1 MASGLQ
7 GVNRKERVMKSKVLF
22 VDDDA
27 MVLAGLKRQLR
38 NKFRIET
45 ALSGEE
51 GLKRIEENGPYA
63 VIVSDFSM
71 PGMNGIEFLCRVKET
86 DPDSIRMMLTGSADM
101 STAIQAVNEGSI
113 FQFHPKPCPADTLGQ
128 AIQSG
133 IDVYRKTKTDETQ
146 FKKVQRSLAQAS
158 MIQQNLAPKS
168 NPQIEGYD
176 IAGKSIWCD
185 ETSGDY
191 YDFLQPGEWEQEK
204 IGIVVADVIGHGIS
218 SALLMTTARAFF
230 RERVLSPGS
239 STALV
244 ADVNQRLVRD
254 IEELNLFITLFYS
267 EIDIQEKCFRW
278 VHAGHEPA
286 MLYDPAE
293 DSFEALGGEGLPLGV
308 LENCVYRESEKQ
320 LHPGQIILI
329 GTDGIKETHNEQNEL
344 FGAERFNRVIR
355 DHAHK
360 PANEIIKEM
369 FDALASFRFP
379 VERKDD
385 ETLVVIKVL

>member
-1 MASGLQ
+1 M
-7 GVNRKERVMKSKVLF
+7 KEKVLL
-22 VDDDA
+22 VDDDV
-27 MVLAGLKRQLR
+27 MILAGLKRHFR
-38 NKFRIET
+38 NQFRIET
-45 ALSGEE
+45 AISGEE
-51 GLKRIEENGPYA
+51 GLKKVEEKGPFA
-63 VIVSDFSM
+63 VIVSDYSM

-86 DPDSIRMMLTGSADM
+86 DPESVRMMLTGSADM

-113 FQFHPKPCPADTLGQ
+113 FQFHPKPCPAETLGE

-133 IDVYRKTKTDETQ
+133 IEAYRKTTTHQTQ

-168 NPQIEGYD
+168 DPQLEGYD

-191 YDFLQPGEWEQEK
+191 YDFIQPVEWENNK

-230 RERVLSPGS
+230 RERVLSPGT

-244 ADVNQRLVRD
+244 TDVNQRLVRD
-254 IEELNLFITLFYS
+254 IEDLNLFITLFYS
-267 EIDIQEKCFRW
+267 EIDLRQRRFRW

-308 LENCVYRESEKQ
+308 MEDWVYEESAKQ
-320 LHPGQIILI
+320 LLSGQIILI
-329 GTDGIKETHNEQNEL
+329 GTDGIKEAHNKQNEL

-355 DHAHK
+355 ENAQK
-360 PANEIIKEM
+360 PAKDIINIM
-369 FDALASFRFP
+369 FDSLENFRFP

-385 ETLVVIKVL
+385 ETLVVVKVL

>member
-1 MASGLQ
+1 
-7 GVNRKERVMKSKVLF
+7 MKGKVLL

-27 MVLAGLKRQLR
+27 MVLAGLKRHLR
-38 NKFRIET
+38 NQFRIET

-51 GLKRIEENGPYA
+51 GLKRVEENGPYA

-86 DPDSIRMMLTGSADM
+86 DPDSVRMMLTGSADM

-113 FQFHPKPCPADTLGQ
+113 FQFHPKPCPADTLGK

-133 IDVYRKTKTDETQ
+133 IDAYLKTTTHQTQ

-158 MIQQNLAPKS
+158 TIQQNLVPKS
-168 NPQIEGYD
+168 NPQVEGLD

-191 YDFLQPGEWEQEK
+191 YDFFQPAEWEQKK

-218 SALLMTTARAFF
+218 SALLTTTARAFF
-230 RERVLSPGS
+230 RERILSPGS
-239 STALV
+239 SAALV
-244 ADVNQRLVRD
+244 TDVNQRLVKD
-254 IEELNLFITLFYS
+254 IEDLNLFITLFYS
-267 EIDIQEKCFRW
+267 EIDIKEKSFRW

-286 MLYDPAE
+286 MLYDPGE
-293 DSFEALGGEGLPLGV
+293 DSFDALGGEGLPLGV
-308 LENCVYRESEKQ
+308 MADWVYEESKKQ
-320 LHPGQIILI
+320 LYSGQIILI
-329 GTDGIKETHNEQNEL
+329 GTDGIKETHNEHNEL

-355 DHAHK
+355 DHSRK
-360 PANEIIKEM
+360 PAKEIIKEM
-369 FDALASFRFP
+369 FDSLESFRFP
-379 VERKDD
+379 IERKDD
-385 ETLVVIKVL
+385 ETLVVIKAF